1 MSDLFGFGRAADPD
15 VSSGYGATGDMKKTQ
30 YVLQLLGAPGDAGTL
45 KCLITA
51 VEMGMETDCGILD
64 VSANE
69 QHSSAYLE
77 VSPYG
82 VMPAL
87 KEADY
92 IVAGEQGIMSY
103 IEARGLGRRLPPQ
116 NAAQLAAQNYWSD
129 VACSEVGPHVE
140 EIVKQ
145 RVYAPIQ
152 GKDPENVAVD
162 RAHEALGAALDA
174 RGALGAALDAL
185 DEQLANNEFI
195 IGSYS
200 FADIHWTA
208 YIHLLCEAGEGAVVD
223 QRPNIK
229 AWLDRIRA
237 HKSYS
242 GQNIVAYDLLP
253 TLEDIKNKRLR
264 SVEVSDY

>member
-1 MSDLFGFGRAADPD
+1 MSDLFEFGRAADPD
-15 VSSGYGATGDMKKTQ
+15 ASSGYGATGDMKKTQ
-30 YVLQLLGAPGDAGTL
+30 YVLQLLGSPGDAGTL

-64 VSANE
+64 ISVNE

-82 VMPAL
+82 TIPAL

-116 NAAQLAAQNYWSD
+116 NAALLAAQNYWSD
-129 VACSEVGPHVE
+129 VACSEVGLHVE

-145 RVYAPIQ
+145 RVYAPIL
-152 GKDPENVAVD
+152 GKDPDHTAVD
-162 RAHEALGAALDA
+162 RAREGLE
-174 RGALGAALDAL
+174 AALDAL

-242 GQNIVAYDLLP
+242 GQNIIAYDLLP
-253 TLEDIKNKRLR
+253 TREDIKNKRLS